1 MDHTLVL
8 ASRMANQRPLNTR
21 GCPLTTRMPR
31 DLVML
36 LDVSST
42 VLVWD
47 LATRYISS
55 GIELLQVAERDDV
68 EGAGIGCMEVDSVE
82 WSVSVC

>member
-42 VLVWD
+42 VLVWN
-47 LATRYISS
+47 LATRNVIT
-55 GIELLQVAERDDV
+55 GIELLQVVQGDNV
-68 EGAGIGCMEVDSVE
+68 EGAGVGRVEVDSVRGMR
-82 WSVSVC
+82 